1 MNNNII
7 TKPGTILSH
16 IENEDYFPL
25 RVVYDPS
32 IESIRFIGFYYK
44 DTDLLEFT
52 VDRETGAVKEM
63 QIVVCSHFQFVDNE
77 FLTEDAS
84 EAVIHLNYAQHNDC
98 DVFNLTVFRNAVQII
113 VSSQTASMFS
123 KCGQVTYGMSAAGD
137 LVSVLVTNMSAE
149 DIAHTQSELSIGIE
163 Q

>member
-1 MNNNII
+1 MKNNII
-7 TKPGTILSH
+7 ANPGTILSH

-32 IESIRFIGFYYK
+32 IESIRFIGFYYN

-52 VDRETGAVKEM
+52 VDRETGTVKEM
-63 QIVVCSHFQFVDNE
+63 QIVVCSHFQFVDDE

-84 EAVIHLNYAQHNDC
+84 ESVIHLDYAQHNDC

-113 VSSQTASMFS
+113 VSTQTTSIFTR
-123 KCGQVTYGMSAAGD
+123 CGQVTYGISSSGE
-137 LVSVLVTNMSAE
+137 LVSVIVANMSVE
-149 DIAHTQSELSIGIE
+149 DIAHTKTELSIGIE